1 MFNYTLIIHLLAATI
16 WTGGH
21 LILVSVILPKA
32 ISTADIDTLL
42 KFEQQFEKVGMP
54 ALGVQIVT
62 GLWMAYQLMPNL
74 ETWFTFDNDLSVL
87 LSLKLLLLLLT
98 ITVALHAR
106 FYRIPNLSIHTLK
119 AFSINIILVTL
130 LSVGFVIVGTLFR
143 TGFS

>member
-1 MFNYTLIIHLLAATI
+1 MFNYILIIHLLAATI

>member
-1 MFNYTLIIHLLAATI
+1 MLNYILIAHLLGATI

-21 LILVSVILPKA
+21 LILALVILPKA
-32 ISTADIDTLL
+32 LSSGDIEVLL
-42 KFEQQFEKVGMP
+42 QFEQPFEKIGMP
-54 ALGVQIVT
+54 ALGIQIIT
-62 GLWMAYQLMPNL
+62 GLWMAYQLMPNIGAWL
-74 ETWFTFDNDLSVL
+74 SFDNDLSVL
-87 LSLKLLLLLLT
+87 ISLKLLLLLLT
-98 ITVALHAR
+98 IMVALHAR